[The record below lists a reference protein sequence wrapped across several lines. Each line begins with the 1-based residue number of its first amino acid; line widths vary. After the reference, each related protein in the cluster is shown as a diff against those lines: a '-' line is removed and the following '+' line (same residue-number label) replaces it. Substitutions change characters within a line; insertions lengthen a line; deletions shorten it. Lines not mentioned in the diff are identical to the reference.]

1 MKKYS
6 NFLFR
11 FLFIKKHI
19 IVGGL
24 FFVVLLLCCIWPA
37 KEQIGIVD
45 MNKVYQQAEVFKN
58 IHEQQQ
64 SFETKWREE
73 ALAQKE
79 KLEQEDKALSKK
91 KAKLKKSKFEKEA
104 KALQERI
111 LDFQNQQ
118 MAKLDFIRYQAAQ
131 IQQQVS
137 ETMKPLIEKVAVDKD
152 LVLVLSSLDVL
163 YHNNV
168 VDITEDVIKSLDKAY
183 KAGDLP
189 DLQISLE
196 EGV

>member
-6 NFLFR
+6 HFFVKYLSAQ
-11 FLFIKKHI
+11 KHI
-19 IVGGL
+19 IVSIFLL
-24 FFVVLLLCCIWPA
+24 FALLLCFFPN
-37 KEQIGIVD
+37 KKQVGIVD
-45 MNKVYQQAEVFKN
+45 VAKVYQNAQVFLE
-58 IHEQQQ
+58 IHEQQVA
-64 SFETKWREE
+64 FENKWKED
-73 ALAQKE
+73 ALAEKE
-79 KLEQEDKALSKK
+79 RLEQEDKALSKK

-118 MAKLDFIRYQAAQ
+118 MAKLDLIRYQIGQ
-131 IQQQVS
+131 LQEQVS

>member
-6 NFLFR
+6 HFFVKYLSAQ
-11 FLFIKKHI
+11 KHI
-19 IVGGL
+19 IVSIFLL
-24 FFVVLLLCCIWPA
+24 FALLLCFLPN
-37 KEQIGIVD
+37 KKQVGIVD
-45 MNKVYQQAEVFKN
+45 VAKVYQNAQVFLE
-58 IHEQQQ
+58 IHEQQVA
-64 SFETKWREE
+64 FENKWKED

-79 KLEQEDKALSKK
+79 RLEQEDKALSKK

-118 MAKLDFIRYQAAQ
+118 MAKLDLIRYQIGQ
-131 IQQQVS
+131 LQEQVS